1 MWFGSYCRCKK
12 RYKCLLLKDLLSF
25 YQLDSDN
32 QQLLKEESSK
42 FRRGSVG
49 VRYGRPVTLIDA
61 TNNAKEEWNKVTGE
75 TIKNAFMKADLRIRL
90 ESAFTD
96 FFDNNE
102 FLKLFKNFY
111 ITATAQD
118 FD

>member
-1 MWFGSYCRCKK
+1 
-12 RYKCLLLKDLLSF
+12 
-25 YQLDSDN
+25 
-32 QQLLKEESSK
+32 
-42 FRRGSVG
+42 
-49 VRYGRPVTLIDA
+49 
-61 TNNAKEEWNKVTGE
+61 
-75 TIKNAFMKADLRIRL
+75 MKADLRIRL